1 MGNFNDTDVLV
12 LVTMVKLSKDKEYG
26 NSLSKGVTIDM
37 LEEIVK
43 KSKSRVRTSLKLLME
58 NELIA
63 QGIKVGNKHSY
74 VVLPEAIE
82 WLKSIKKN
90 IIKIDINN

>member
-1 MGNFNDTDVLV
+1 MGNNFNDTDVLV
-12 LVTMVKLSKDKEYG
+12 LITMVKLSKDKEYG

-37 LEEIVK
+37 LEESVK
-43 KSKSRVRTSLKLLME
+43 KSKSRIRTSLKLLLE

-63 QGIKVGNKHSY
+63 QGIKVGSKHSY
-74 VVLPEAIE
+74 VVLPSSIE

-90 IIKIDINN
+90 MININD